1 MAAVAPSVAV
11 PRLGASRPARATSL
25 RPVLRAPSSARPN
38 PRCRAASNETA
49 STSSAAETAT
59 SSSTSATTETAVFA
73 LG

>member
-25 RPVLRAPSSARPN
+25 RPIARAQAPSSARPN

-59 SSSTSATTETAVFA
+59 SSSTTETAVFA